1 MEKLLVVTLHD
12 AVSNPDLCKYLL
24 LNLMCPPSSF
34 SSSFSEENHN
44 VWCPLLE
51 LFFHWRIGR
60 CMEAMVDEVSTAQVA
75 LTCHFALDVLCE
87 K

>member
-1 MEKLLVVTLHD
+1 MLVV
-12 AVSNPDLCKYLL
+12 P
-24 LNLMCPPSSF
+24 NLMCPPSEI
-34 SSSFSEENHN
+34 SSCSSEEQEHT

-51 LFFHWRIGR
+51 LFFHWQIGQ
-60 CMEAMVDEVSTAQVA
+60 CMEEMVDEVSTAKVA